1 MFTGEQE
8 QKHKRQFHQNC
19 QGLFNQINPWDW
31 IVPHNS
37 PQDATASETAQI
49 LASNPL

>member
-8 QKHKRQFHQNC
+8 QKYKRQFHWNC

-31 IVPHNS
+31 IVPQVQHFFLT
-37 PQDATASETAQI
+37 PTKRQPLAETI
-49 LASNPL
+49 